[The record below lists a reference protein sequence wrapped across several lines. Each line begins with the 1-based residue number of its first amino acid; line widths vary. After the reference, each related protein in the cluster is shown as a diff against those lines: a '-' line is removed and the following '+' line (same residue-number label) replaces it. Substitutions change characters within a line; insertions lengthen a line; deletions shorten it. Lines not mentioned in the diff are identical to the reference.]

1 MENRGKTSAENL
13 RVDDRLRP
21 HIARRFTPAG
31 FSFHD
36 PQAISLCKPFRRGD
50 DVLTIEDWC
59 TADTHAGAPWP
70 LLNSTRP
77 KSQSESSRELSC
89 AGIKACRF
97 TPGGLLS

>member
-1 MENRGKTSAENL
+1 VSYEEMENRGKTSAENL

-50 DVLTIEDWC
+50 DVLTIED
-59 TADTHAGAPWP
+59 
-70 LLNSTRP
+70 
-77 KSQSESSRELSC
+77 
-89 AGIKACRF
+89 
-97 TPGGLLS
+97 